1 MKRIQLRSL
10 TLAITA
16 VIGLSAC
23 TDLEIEETDSF
34 ISEGFQGL
42 ADPQSAL
49 DQLYNQAGG
58 QLGDQANTYALNV
71 VTSDEQLIPTRGAD
85 WGDNGRWRKLHQH
98 EWGLEETDIITPF
111 DQWNANQLLASQILD
126 ERTAAP
132 ADVAAQAHFMRAYS
146 MYIILDLYGQVPFR
160 DTQESSSTVPIVLSG
175 AEAVTFILADLDAA
189 IAGLPAEPAG
199 TGNQDRASKAA
210 ARLLKA
216 KVLLNRNVFEAQ
228 LADNLPAAASVA
240 DMQEVVN
247 LVDQIAADGY
257 ALQQGYFDIFTDA
270 TDTETI
276 WYITSGNTGNRIFN
290 GLHYNSTSNGGGG
303 WNGFSTL
310 AEFYDL
316 FEGDPNQNRY
326 DGNIEDQV
334 ALDGQEERRGGV
346 PNVGV
351 LFTEA
356 PGTGNGGEDNP
367 GGVYETGSNVGL
379 GFLIGQQFDLPPNTP
394 LQDRQGAPL
403 AFTRE
408 FLDGDGNPNLINNN
422 EITGIRVQKYQARF
436 NGGFTGHLIIMR
448 YADAHLMKAEA
459 ILRGA
464 SPTTGGDATAL
475 VNELRN
481 IRGTSEVFGSVDEQT
496 LLDERG
502 RELYTEGW
510 RRNDMIRFG
519 QYGRAWEFKGSD
531 QVNNRTR
538 QLFPIPLP
546 QLLANPNLVQNPG
559 YGG

>member
-1 MKRIQLRSL
+1 MKRFQLRFL
-10 TLAITA
+10 TLAILA
-16 VIGLSAC
+16 VFGLYSC
-23 TDLEIEETDSF
+23 TDLKIEETDSF

-49 DQLYNQAGG
+49 DQLYNQIGG

-71 VTSDEQLIPTRGAD
+71 VTTDEQLIPTRGAD

-126 ERTAAP
+126 ERSAAP
-132 ADVAAQAHFMRAYS
+132 ADVAAQAHFLRAYS
-146 MYIILDLYGQVPFR
+146 MFLILDLYGQVPFR
-160 DTQESSSTVPIVLSG
+160 DTQLPSAELPTVLSG
-175 AEAVTFILADLDAA
+175 GDAVDFIVGDLDAA

-199 TGNQDRASKAA
+199 TGGQNEASKAA
-210 ARLLKA
+210 ARFLKA
-216 KVLLNRNVFEAQ
+216 KVLLNKDVYENQ
-228 LADNLPAAASVA
+228 LAPTPEPFLPSPT
-240 DMQEVVN
+240 DLQEVVN
-247 LVDQIAADGY
+247 LVDAIAADGY
-257 ALQQGYFDIFTDA
+257 ALQEGYFDLFTSSPDS
-270 TDTETI
+270 ETI

-316 FEGDPNQNRY
+316 FEGDPNSNRF

-346 PNVGV
+346 PSEGV
-351 LFTEA
+351 PFTEA
-356 PGTGNGGEDNP
+356 PGTGNGGDDNP

-379 GFLIGQQFDLPPNTP
+379 GFLVGQQFALDGTP

-436 NGGFTGHLIIMR
+436 DGGFTGHVMVMR
-448 YADAHLMKAEA
+448 YSDAHLMKAEA

-464 SPTTGGDATAL
+464 SGGDATAL

-481 IRGTSEVFGSVDEQT
+481 IRGAQPLGSVTEQD

-502 RELYTEGW
+502 RELYCEGW

-519 QYGRAWEFKGSD
+519 QYGRQWEFKSANETD
-531 QVNNRTR
+531 NRTR

-546 QLLANPNLVQNPG
+546 QLLANPALVQNPG
-559 YGG
+559 YN